1 MNLNQVINSEN
12 TSIPMKQSRFFDYKR
27 MPYDV
32 FAFEGD
38 TLYGVD
44 TNLQVF
50 KSTDGG
56 KTWPST
62 KLGNLPAT
70 VSKAGGSY
78 HNGAVLVWLS
88 NGKLIRTTD
97 DFATVLTIKTDI
109 NNPITPNGIA
119 RSVRDPKKIM
129 FCEYTATPET
139 NTTEL
144 PLRVFFSSDNGATW
158 KVVMTKNNPTDIR
171 HFHSVDFINGDDN
184 KLEWIVTSGDGHN
197 NGKSIKWW
205 RSVDDG
211 ATWTQIFG
219 DTSNADGAQMF
230 RTLGIAKIQP
240 NTYIWTC
247 DSFEENYVFA
257 CPADDLRQEN
267 VIKIQALG
275 SHSWGVKG
283 GKHWLV
289 TCDKVESTTFNGQ
302 YLNRIYVSG
311 DGMATM
317 FKEYEFESN
326 ENIMGVLGVQGPD
339 IKGRFYVR
347 VSSPDT
353 RTIQMTPR
361 KEMQYHAKPI
371 NQHKILIDHK
381 QVLIKGVQPI
391 VASSATVDPLKK
403 SVYEPLLVVSNR
415 TDTDIAVVLFDMN
428 NGTYG
433 LTELETGQQ
442 LSKTIGAG
450 KTVML
455 GAGDQLIK
463 HMIPKGTKVSV
474 KAIGKDATSGEV
486 IMTLYGKSYR
496 VADHRAL

>member
-1 MNLNQVINSEN
+1 MNLNQVINTES
-12 TSIPMKQSRFFDYKR
+12 TSIPTKQSRFFDYKK

-38 TLYGVD
+38 ILYGAD
-44 TNLQVF
+44 ENLQVF

-56 KTWPST
+56 KTWGRT
-62 KLGNLPAT
+62 RIGTLPAS
-70 VSKAGGSY
+70 VAKAGGTY
-78 HNGAVLVWLS
+78 HNGAVTVWLTS
-88 NGKLIRTTD
+88 KKVIRTTD
-97 DFATVLTIKTDI
+97 DFATTLTVLTDI

-119 RSVRDPKKIM
+119 RSVRDPNKIM
-129 FCEYTATPET
+129 FCEYVALPESSTNAT
-139 NTTEL
+139 
-144 PLRVFFSSDNGATW
+144 PLRVFFSADNGATW

-184 KLEWIVTSGDGHN
+184 RLEWIVTSGDGHN
-197 NGKSIKWW
+197 NGFSIKWF

-219 DTSNADGAQMF
+219 DTKNADGAQMF

-240 NTYIWTC
+240 NTYVWTC

-257 CPADDLRQEN
+257 CRADDLKPEN
-267 VIKIQALG
+267 VVKVQALG
-275 SHSWGVKG
+275 SHSWGIKG

-317 FKEYEFESN
+317 FKEYEFEST
-326 ENIMGVLGVQGPD
+326 EYIEGIMGVQGPD
-339 IKGRFYVR
+339 AKGRFYVR
-347 VSSPDT
+347 VNSPDNK
-353 RTIQMTPR
+353 TIQMTPR
-361 KEMQYHAKPI
+361 KELIYPSKPI
-371 NQHKILIDHK
+371 NQNKILVEHK
-381 QVLIKGVQPI
+381 QVLIKGVMPTKDSS
-391 VASSATVDPLKK
+391 VAVDPLKK

-415 TDTDIAVVLFDMN
+415 TNVDIAVVLFDMS
-428 NGTYG
+428 NGTYALADLESG
-433 LTELETGQQ
+433 LMV
-442 LSKTIGAG
+442 SKTIGAG

-455 GAGDQLIK
+455 GQGDQLIR
-463 HMIPKGTKVSV
+463 HMIPRGTKVSV
-474 KAIGKDATSGEV
+474 RALTADATSGEV
-486 IMTLYGKSYR
+486 IMTLYGKSYK